1 MSAFNKLFLLV
12 AFFVVGACASNQ
24 KVLPDPDFAP
34 VFPEHSGVEKPVTG
48 SLYNDGKSSVS
59 GISDSWFGRRKDFK
73 VGDIVVVVLDERAQ
87 ASRTQNTTVERET
100 ENDVAQGY
108 LGKLPIIKN
117 NIGGVKV
124 DGSNI
129 TSEASG
135 TAGQEAT
142 LTGQIAVSIVQILP
156 NGNLVVKGE
165 KKLDLS
171 EGSEVIRVAGI
182 VRAEDVAPNGTVFSR
197 RLANAQISY
206 IGSGELDSANRV
218 PWGTSLLFKIWPF

>member
-1 MSAFNKLFLLV
+1 MKRLLNFFCCVLTFLL
-12 AFFVVGACASNQ
+12 ASCASQ
-24 KVLPDPDFAP
+24 QRILPDPDYAP
-34 VFPEHSGVEKPVTG
+34 VFPETSGTVKPVTG
-48 SLYNDGKSSVS
+48 SLYKDSSS
-59 GISDSWFGRRKDFK
+59 GGISDSWFGRRKNFT
-73 VGDIVVVVLDERAQ
+73 VGDIVVVVLDEKAQ
-87 ASRTQNTTVERET
+87 ASRTQNTSVGRET
-100 ENDVAQGY
+100 ENDVAAGY

-117 NIGGVKV
+117 NIGGLKL

-135 TAGQEAT
+135 TAGQEAS
-142 LTGQIAVSIVQILP
+142 LTGQIAVTVVQILP

-182 VRAEDVAPNGTVFSR
+182 VRTEDIAPNGTVFSR

-206 IGSGELDSANRV
+206 VGSGELDNANRI
-218 PWGTSLLFKIWPF
+218 PWGTSLLFKLWPF